1 MDLPSFLTGRI
12 KGIRRRHLTWA
23 AAGIGAIAFG
33 AFFLRSGLSDQLSS
47 SLISAN
53 APAELGAFQIKTPTM
68 RYGFAIDTFLVTD
81 NTIRAGQ
88 SLSDILTAHR
98 VDYHVVDKLAV
109 SARGIFDFRQLK
121 AGNNYTILSKSADQS
136 ADYFIYEPNVF
147 EYIVFHLK
155 DDLKV
160 ARVKREITTKTRTAA
175 GILESSLWKT
185 MTDNGFSAELTDK
198 MEDALQWSLDFH
210 HLQKGDEF
218 KLVYDEHSVEGK
230 PVGVSKVK
238 AAYYKTGE
246 KVYHA
251 IYYENG
257 EYKGYYDLK
266 GQPMKTSF
274 LRAPLKY
281 SRISSYYNLSRLHP
295 ILKYR
300 RPHYGTDYA
309 APHGTPILAV
319 GDGTISQA
327 AYTSGNGNFVRIRH
341 DGAHETQYLHMKGF
355 AKGIRPGVR
364 VQQGQVIG
372 YVGSTGLAT
381 GPHVCFRFWK
391 NGQQVNHLK
400 LNFPPAKPLP
410 ATEMPAFEALRD
422 EYLGMLNNRGIQS
435 NP

>member
-1 MDLPSFLTGRI
+1 VDLPSSLFERI
-12 KGIRRRHLTWA
+12 KGIRRNHLTWA
-23 AAGIGAIAFG
+23 VVGIGAVAFG
-33 AFFLRSGLSDQLSS
+33 AFFVKSGLSNQLST
-47 SLISAN
+47 SLLTAH
-53 APAELGAFQIKTPTM
+53 APAELGAFQVKIPTM

-81 NTIRAGQ
+81 NTIRSGQ
-88 SLSDILTAHR
+88 SLSDILATHHI
-98 VDYHVVDKLAV
+98 DYPIVDKLA
-109 SARGIFDFRQLK
+109 SNARGVFDIKQLK
-121 AGNNYTILSKSADQS
+121 AGNSYTVLSKDSDQS

-160 ARVKREITTKTRTAA
+160 ERVKREVTTTTQTAA

-218 KLVYDEHSVEGK
+218 KLVYDEHNVEGK

-281 SRISSYYNLSRLHP
+281 SRISSHFNLSRLHP

-309 APHGTPILAV
+309 APYGTPILAV

-327 AYTSGNGNFVRIRH
+327 AFTSGNGNFVRIRH
-341 DGAHETQYLHMKGF
+341 DGAYETQYLHMQRF

-391 NGQQVNHLK
+391 NGQQVNHLR

-410 ATEMPAFEALRD
+410 AGEMPAFEVLRD
-422 EYLGMLNNRGIQS
+422 GYLAKLNGEEQS